1 MISEL
6 ELQLYVEVGNDLWW
20 YFLLLRCMFKL
31 PFRERKTKVC
41 EQLLWWSVTEQIN
54 NKATEKK
61 DDKQQL
67 TAVNAR
73 KPAQKWQIFE
83 NSLISRILQ
92 TPELTMSSKLTEHW
106 FNESTL

>member
-6 ELQLYVEVGNDLWW
+6 ELQLYVEVGNELWW
-20 YFLLLRCMFKL
+20 YFLLLRCIFKL

-41 EQLLWWSVTEQIN
+41 KQLLSWSVTEQIN
-54 NKATEKK
+54 NKATEKE

-73 KPAQKWQIFE
+73 KPAQKWQISEFNLR
-83 NSLISRILQ
+83 NSVHAWTDNVI
-92 TPELTMSSKLTEHW
+92 
-106 FNESTL
+106 